1 MSNISTMSSIRS
13 VLIRTC
19 MSNIQKE
26 ISQLEHW
33 LINLPDTPSPTNP
46 ITPNEP
52 NIDFRNLTNVINRIS
67 EQQNVQQHTLN
78 NISDRLQILED
89 MREFYVNDTKQAQ
102 TNDPWIDN
110 HCVPLQNEIIDNDD
124 ILLEP
129 IYNINKQD
137 ITESGMSSEN
147 SLTHSPN
154 IVPTISKDT
163 EIVSDIISQTSDST
177 YIEIS
182 KDQIKEPNNIN
193 PTQELKTD
201 TEEIK
206 IEVNEK
212 NTEEKENTDKNNISE
227 QTEQVIQEENIQEQE
242 QKEELEVGK
251 VKEVQAVQEEKAV
264 QEEEEVQEAVQEEE
278 AVQDEV
284 VEEEEV
290 VEEVEEVEEEGLE
303 LEEIVYNGIKYY
315 KDIENFIY
323 SIIDEQPSENPIG
336 YWKEKTKS
344 IAFYKTK

>member
-1 MSNISTMSSIRS
+1 
-13 VLIRTC
+13 

-137 ITESGMSSEN
+137 ISESGMSSET

-163 EIVSDIISQTSDST
+163 EIVSDIKDIISQTLDST

-251 VKEVQAVQEEKAV
+251 VKEVQAVQEEKA
-264 QEEEEVQEAVQEEE
+264 EEEVQEVQEAVQEEE

-284 VEEEEV
+284 VQQEEA
-290 VEEVEEVEEEGLE
+290 VEEVEEVEEEVEEVEEEEGLE